1 MSGGIYVSKMYQY
14 VYLLL
19 SLLKF
24 ISILEKDKI
33 VKQEIVG
40 VKGFVQ
46 LIQKTRD
53 TAARRAVRIV

>member
-14 VYLLL
+14 VYLFLC
-19 SLLKF
+19 LLKF

-40 VKGFVQ
+40 MKGFV
-46 LIQKTRD
+46 
-53 TAARRAVRIV
+53 